1 VDIAT
6 EISKVSLVFER
17 NEVTISE
24 VKREVDRANIPLENM
39 DRRAGRH
46 LQTFLDVVGEAC
58 VFQDVNLK
66 RVEGTANVFSRDKQE
81 KISDAKE
88 FLEEK
93 LENFSS
99 LTLNA
104 AIVLTA

>member
-1 VDIAT
+1 MDIAT

-17 NEVTISE
+17 NEVTNSE
-24 VKREVDRANIPLENM
+24 VEREVDRANIALENM

-66 RVEGTANVFSRDKQE
+66 TVEGTANVFSRNNSKRKSQMQR
-81 KISDAKE
+81 S
-88 FLEEK
+88 FLRK
-93 LENFSS
+93 NWRTFPC
-99 LTLNA
+99 
-104 AIVLTA
+104 